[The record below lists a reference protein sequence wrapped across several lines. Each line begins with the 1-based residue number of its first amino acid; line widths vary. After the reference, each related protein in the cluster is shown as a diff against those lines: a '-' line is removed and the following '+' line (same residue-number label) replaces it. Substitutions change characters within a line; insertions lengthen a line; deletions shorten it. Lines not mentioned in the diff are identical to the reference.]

1 MSALLCEETMRPSM
15 TIFCA
20 SLWLLTAACG
30 DGEES
35 EVTAADAAVATAAVN
50 DVEATAESFVCL
62 KNWEKVR
69 GFYVGNLLGDTA
81 ASVAVASAPEGKT
94 YPVGTVI
101 QLVPNEAMVK
111 RKPGFSAASA
121 DWEFFFLNTSASGT
135 EIVERGTD
143 AVKNQFGGNCL
154 SCHGKARPEFDFVC
168 EQGHGCD
175 PLPLPSSVFQM
186 LQDSDPRCAK

>member
-1 MSALLCEETMRPSM
+1 MRTSMIIFFTSLL
-15 TIFCA
+15 
-20 SLWLLTAACG
+20 LLTACG
-30 DGEES
+30 DADE
-35 EVTAADAAVATAAVN
+35 TAANTEDASTATADVR

-69 GFYVGNLLGDTA
+69 GFYVSNLLGDVD
-81 ASVAVASAPEGKT
+81 ASVAVASVPEGKT

-111 RKPGFSAASA
+111 RKPGFSPASA

-135 EIVERGTD
+135 EIVQRGIGE
-143 AVKNQFGGNCL
+143 VMNQFGGNCL

-175 PLPLPSSVFQM
+175 PLPLPDSVIQTV
-186 LQDSDPRCAK
+186 QASDPRCTQ